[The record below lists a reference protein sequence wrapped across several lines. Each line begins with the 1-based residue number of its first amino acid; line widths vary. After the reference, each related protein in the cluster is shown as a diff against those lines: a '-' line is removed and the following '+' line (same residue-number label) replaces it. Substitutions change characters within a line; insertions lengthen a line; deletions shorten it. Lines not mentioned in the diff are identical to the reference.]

1 MDSLSLIYLIVVVIF
16 FIAGI
21 SNIIFSVIKYRK
33 KSIDDYIKGKEQ
45 RKKDVIEGKE

>member
-1 MDSLSLIYLIVVVIF
+1 MDSLSLIYFGIVVIF

-21 SNIIFSVIKYRK
+21 SNIILSVIKYRK

-45 RKKDVIEGKE
+45 RKKDFVYGKE